1 MRAFRLLAISW
12 IVASLAASA
21 AAVLAQPVARRELLT
36 TPGRMTLYTFDNDVA
51 GSGRSACNAP
61 CSGLFPPFLAKKG
74 DKASGEASIITRDDG
89 TLQWAYK
96 GKPLY
101 RWVYDE
107 KPGDKKGDGVNHGTW
122 HVAKP

>member
-1 MRAFRLLAISW
+1 MPTFKLLAASCL
-12 IVASLAASA
+12 VASLAVPVATA
-21 AAVLAQPVARRELLT
+21 LAQPVVRAGVLT

-51 GSGRSACNAP
+51 GSGRSVCNPP
-61 CSGLFPPFLAKKG
+61 CTGLFPPFLAKKG
-74 DKASGEASIITRDDG
+74 AKASGDASIITRDDG

-107 KPGDKKGDGVNHGTW
+107 KPGDKKGDGVNHGVW
-122 HVAKP
+122 HIAKP